1 VYAPRESP
9 LLLADRATAAWLWS
23 HREGVIAGVTASGL
37 HGADYVDQK
46 VPIELIWPNHRAPTG
61 VITRNDTL
69 LAGET
74 QLVGP
79 LPATTVNRTAF
90 DIARRGRVWEA
101 VARLD
106 ALARA
111 APFKTADVVELAAK
125 HPHVRGLRRIE
136 RVLDLVD
143 TGAES
148 PKESWLR
155 TILIEGGYPRPRTQ
169 IPVLD
174 PDGYPRYRLDM
185 GWPDLMIAVEY
196 DGDQHRLDPV
206 RYRQDIVRAE
216 YIEQVGWRRLRVI
229 AGDRAPEILRRV
241 SRVWPR

>member
-1 VYAPRESP
+1 MRWHEPRLSR
-9 LLLADRATAAWLWS
+9 L
-23 HREGVIAGVTASGL
+23 
-37 HGADYVDQK
+37 
-46 VPIELIWPNHRAPTG
+46 
-61 VITRNDTL
+61 
-69 LAGET
+69 
-74 QLVGP
+74 
-79 LPATTVNRTAF
+79 RTSSNSQ
-90 DIARRGRVWEA
+90 
-101 VARLD
+101 
-106 ALARA
+106 
-111 APFKTADVVELAAK
+111 PK
-125 HPHVRGLRRIE
+125 HPLVRGLRRIE
-136 RVLDLVD
+136 RVLDLVEA
-143 TGAES
+143 GAES